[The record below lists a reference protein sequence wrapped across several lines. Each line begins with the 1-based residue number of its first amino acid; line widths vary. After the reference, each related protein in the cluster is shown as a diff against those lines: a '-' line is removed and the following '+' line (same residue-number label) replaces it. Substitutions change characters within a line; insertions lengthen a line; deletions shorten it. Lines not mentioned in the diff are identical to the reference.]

1 MRLFD
6 AQLYIDRRTRLCEEV
21 QSGIIWIMGN
31 GESACNYKDNTY
43 PFRQNSNFLYYFG
56 INAPDLNALL
66 DCETGEAVIYGHELT
81 MDDIIWMGE
90 IDKLSNLARK
100 VGVTKIKEPAALQT
114 DIAKAKSKGISVH
127 FTPPYRLEHHEAVHQ
142 AGLDYPSLSLIEAIF
157 NQRSIKSDLELQEM
171 AKAVNITGEM
181 HVAAM
186 QFSKAGKY
194 EYEVVAEITRICK
207 AHNADF
213 SYGPI
218 FSIDGQVLHNH
229 HHANLMKDGRLVLN
243 DSGAQTDMLYA
254 GDITRTFPVSG
265 RFTDQQKEI
274 YQIVLEMEKKGIM
287 SCKPGVYYRDVHL
300 AVCKLMIER
309 FKELGILNGDP
320 DAMLEQGVYGLFMPH
335 GLGHMIGLDVHDM
348 EDLGENHIGYEAGQE
363 RSKLLGLKSL
373 RLARKLQA
381 GFTLTVEP
389 GIYFIPQLIEK
400 YKAAHLFSDFVN
412 YNKLEAYYDFGGIR
426 VEDNIVVTQEGCDV
440 IGDYIPKE
448 MEEIESIMQ

>member
-1 MRLFD
+1 MTLFD
-6 AQLYIDRRTRLCEEV
+6 AQVYIDRRTRLCEEV

-31 GESACNYKDNTY
+31 GESASNYKDNTY
-43 PFRQNSNFLYYFG
+43 PFRQNSNFLYFFG
-56 INAPDLNALL
+56 INAPDLHALL

-100 VGVTKIKEPAALQT
+100 VGVTKIKEPSMLQN
-114 DIAKAKSKGISVH
+114 DIAKAKAKGLSIH
-127 FTPPYRLEHHEAVHQ
+127 FTPPYRLEHFNAIHQ
-142 AGLDYPSLSLIEAIF
+142 AGLDYASLSLIEAIF
-157 NQRSIKSDLELQEM
+157 KQRAVKDEQELAQM

-186 QFSKAGKY
+186 QFTQPDKF

-207 AHNADF
+207 AHHADF

-229 HHANLMKDGRLVLN
+229 HHANQMKDGRLVLN
-243 DSGAQTDMLYA
+243 DSGAQTEMLYA
-254 GDITRTFPVSG
+254 GDITRTFPVNG
-265 RFTDQQKEI
+265 KFTQQQKEI
-274 YQIVLEMEKKGIM
+274 YQIVLEMEKTGILA
-287 SCKPGVYYRDVHL
+287 CKPGVYYRDVHL
-300 AVCKLMIER
+300 AVCKLMLNRLID
-309 FKELGILNGDP
+309 LGLLSGDA
-320 DAMLEQGVYGLFMPH
+320 DAMLEAGVYGLFMPH

-348 EDLGENHIGYEAGQE
+348 EDLGENHIGYEVGQE

-373 RLARKLQA
+373 RLARRLEV

-400 YKAAHLFSDFVN
+400 YKSAHLFKEFVN
-412 YNKLEAYYDFGGIR
+412 YERLQPYYNFGGIR
-426 VEDNIVVTQEGCDV
+426 IEDNIIVTPEGCNI

-448 MEEIESIMQ
+448 IDEIESIMI

>member
-56 INAPDLNALL
+56 INAPDLSALL
-66 DCETGEAVIYGHELT
+66 DCTTGEAVIYGHELT

-100 VGVTKIKEPAALQT
+100 VGVTKIKEPSSLQT
-114 DIAKAKSKGISVH
+114 DIAKAKSKGTSIH
-127 FTPPYRLEHHEAVHQ
+127 FTPPYRLEHHDAVHQ
-142 AGLDYPSLSLIEAIF
+142 AGLDYPSLTLIEAIF
-157 NQRSIKSDLELQEM
+157 NQRSIKSELELKEM
-171 AKAVNITGEM
+171 TKAVNITGEM

-186 QFSKAGKY
+186 QFTKAGKY

-207 AHNADF
+207 ARNADF

-254 GDITRTFPVSG
+254 GDITRTFPVNG
-265 RFTDQQKEI
+265 KFTDRQKEI

-287 SCKPGVYYRDVHL
+287 GCKPGVYYRDV
-300 AVCKLMIER
+300 
-309 FKELGILNGDP
+309 D
-320 DAMLEQGVYGLFMPH
+320 Y
-335 GLGHMIGLDVHDM
+335 
-348 EDLGENHIGYEAGQE
+348 
-363 RSKLLGLKSL
+363 
-373 RLARKLQA
+373 RK
-381 GFTLTVEP
+381 
-389 GIYFIPQLIEK
+389 I
-400 YKAAHLFSDFVN
+400 
-412 YNKLEAYYDFGGIR
+412 
-426 VEDNIVVTQEGCDV
+426 
-440 IGDYIPKE
+440 
-448 MEEIESIMQ
+448 